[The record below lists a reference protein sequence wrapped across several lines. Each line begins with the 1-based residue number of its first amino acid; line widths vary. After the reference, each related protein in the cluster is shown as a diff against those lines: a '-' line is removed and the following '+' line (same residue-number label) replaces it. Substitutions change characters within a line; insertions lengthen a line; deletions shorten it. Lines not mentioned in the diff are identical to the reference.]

1 MDGSN
6 DPNPPVNTH
15 WYESRNRATLTEMDL
30 DAEREMIQRCR
41 DGENDAWEELFAE
54 HYAAVGRFVFQLASD
69 LSREDT
75 DEVCQEVFLS
85 VVKNLKGFSGR
96 SRLQTWLFRIAANKS
111 RDYRAKLHAAKRGG
125 GQVPLSLQA
134 EDDEGNRLLDPP
146 SPLPSPD
153 GELMQEEKW
162 KLVGE
167 ALERLGGPCQEI
179 LELRYFG
186 DMPYQEISKTLNLNE
201 KTVSSRLSKCRDK
214 LEKVLRQIFLREK
227 QGTIPSKK

>member
-1 MDGSN
+1 MARILPSIHCA
-6 DPNPPVNTH
+6 NPR
-15 WYESRNRATLTEMDL
+15 WYASQYRAKLTGMDL

-41 DGENDAWEELFAE
+41 DGEDDAWEELFAE

-75 DEVCQEVFLS
+75 DEICQEVFLL
-85 VVKNLKGFSGR
+85 VIKNLGGFNGR

-134 EDDEGNRLLDPP
+134 EDDEGNRLLDPA

-153 GELMQEEKW
+153 EEMTRDEKW
-162 KLVGE
+162 ELVGQG
-167 ALERLGGPCQEI
+167 LEELGGPCQQI

-186 DMPYQEISKTLNLNE
+186 DLNYREISAELDLNE

-214 LEKVLRQIFLREK
+214 LEIVMRRLFSREK
-227 QGTIPSKK
+227 SGAIPSKK

>member
-6 DPNPPVNTH
+6 GPHPPVNPRWH
-15 WYESRNRATLTEMDL
+15 ESRNRATLTGMDL

-41 DGENDAWEELFAE
+41 DGEDDAWEELFAE

-134 EDDEGNRLLDPP
+134 EDDEGNRLLDPA

-153 GELMQEEKW
+153 EEMTRDEKW
-162 KLVGE
+162 ELVGQG
-167 ALERLGGPCQEI
+167 LEELGGPCQQI

-186 DMPYQEISKTLNLNE
+186 DLNYREISAELDLNE

-214 LEKVLRQIFLREK
+214 LEIVMCRLFSREK
-227 QGTIPSKK
+227 SGAIPSKK